1 MIVTFIIAQITDEDG
16 ELSLIADTK
25 LTVEH
30 DDRATRQIYT
40 RPCQKVVILD
50 DDVVAGFAG
59 DTPETSLRHLAGLR
73 GMPIDKIVENL
84 VEYTA
89 RLSEIRGVSK
99 SFVIANRAPDPQLWT
114 VSNGAAENR
123 TGVGTAWVGD
133 RDAHR
138 AYTKNSMEWPSNMG
152 KKDRFVSSVMSV
164 IALDDIPSVGGYM
177 VRVTGSSSH
186 PFRFVGDVGSTG
198 PWFTEA
204 LVARHDGTTSVQFVV
219 PQEGDATEH
228 TRIVIPGQGPTFSA
242 LAHYIPECDTAL
254 LNLHDHPD
262 YDPIT
267 LRVGSVHE
275 LFAVAKAEHGQHLQ
289 MPSSNFTRRLLGLQP
304 LQ

>member
-1 MIVTFIIAQITDEDG
+1 MTFVIAQITDEDG

-25 LTVEH
+25 LMVEH

-84 VEYTA
+84 VDYTA
-89 RLSEIRGVSK
+89 RLSKIRDVSK

-138 AYTKNSMEWPSNMG
+138 AYTKNSMEWPSNMD
-152 KKDRFVSSVMSV
+152 KKDR
-164 IALDDIPSVGGYM
+164 L
-177 VRVTGSSSH
+177 
-186 PFRFVGDVGSTG
+186 
-198 PWFTEA
+198 
-204 LVARHDGTTSVQFVV
+204 VV
-219 PQEGDATEH
+219 PH
-228 TRIVIPGQGPTFSA
+228 
-242 LAHYIPECDTAL
+242 
-254 LNLHDHPD
+254 
-262 YDPIT
+262 
-267 LRVGSVHE
+267 RVV
-275 LFAVAKAEHGQHLQ
+275 
-289 MPSSNFTRRLLGLQP
+289 
-304 LQ
+304 